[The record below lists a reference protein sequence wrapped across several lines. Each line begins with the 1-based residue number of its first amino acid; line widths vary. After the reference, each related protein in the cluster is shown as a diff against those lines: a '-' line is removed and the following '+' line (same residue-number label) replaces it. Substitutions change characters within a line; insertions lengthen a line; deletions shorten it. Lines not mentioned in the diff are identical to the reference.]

1 MSEKA
6 ASPAGQS
13 WLRVRDVAGL
23 HSGKGG
29 GGEGGGLSGSTA
41 KTQGGKAWGRKFI
54 SFTTRVS
61 ELHGILSELLPVA
74 YWIAGG
80 GCGVCV

>member
-1 MSEKA
+1 MRKP
-6 ASPAGQS
+6 PALGGQS
-13 WLRVRDVAGL
+13 WLGVRDVAGL

-29 GGEGGGLSGSTA
+29 GEGGLSGSRA
-41 KTQGGKAWGRKFI
+41 KTWGGKAWGRKFI
-54 SFTTRVS
+54 SFTTRAS
-61 ELHGILSELLPVA
+61 ELRGILSELLPVA